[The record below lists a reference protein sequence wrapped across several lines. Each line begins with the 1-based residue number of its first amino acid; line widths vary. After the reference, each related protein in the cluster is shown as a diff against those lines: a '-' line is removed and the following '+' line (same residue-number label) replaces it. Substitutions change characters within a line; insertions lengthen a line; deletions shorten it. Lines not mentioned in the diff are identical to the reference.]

1 MQLEDCKIEDRLP
14 LQYNYI
20 DEISGDDG
28 TNEFVYLYQEPT
40 KHFVYNLS
48 NDKATKLNLDVSAI
62 DFSINGNITRKH
74 YLGSFTCGEVF
85 DLEGILCGGQISP
98 AHIPLDIRYEHSEK
112 GLITRDNIRPLFHG
126 LEILEL
132 PASQPY
138 RYITHS
144 VKGLAPRAISFL
156 IDFPEGNTVYDRE
169 VKMWISGAI
178 HDALWCPDLFVP
190 ISDNSPEEMVDFYAR
205 DFFFTDSI
213 TSADE
218 YSLFSIG
225 SPVFEFLRQW
235 ESDSYA
241 TYRFSHYLNGSEHKY
256 GPVAQFVT
264 FDKKTGEVMDF
275 NHIFMKNRN
284 REIIDSIESQLKEDL
299 WIWYYDSGD
308 SEYGIAEN
316 IMELAKED
324 ADRCLKDIQDDQME
338 NPEEGWSFRDVNVS
352 LPPDGVMLD
361 IGGSIKGNAV
371 VHIYPVIP
379 YGKLKPYLE
388 IPPMEGDVSDLL
400 FESIRCAGKNA
411 KTVCKEDF
419 EKNYLLSE
427 DLLSSI
433 AREHGEES
441 GEYFL
446 LLSHLA
452 EEYSMSENTKRAIV
466 LRQKYL
472 YIVERNIGIQN
483 DAWEAN
489 GKRQLRDLLSEHEF
503 VKACVIGEKLS
514 TMWDGDQDT
523 YISEEVVDNKCEQME
538 MVAEALFG
546 AGNPQK
552 AITLCHRSLHY
563 SSNKE
568 LNLKGLTQLSRYQ
581 YALNGT
587 DSSMM
592 LLDMS
597 LMRFQSSSC

>member
-1 MQLEDCKIEDRLP
+1 MQGLVQLEDCKIEDRLP

-85 DLEGILCGGQISP
+85 DLEGDLYLWDE
-98 AHIPLDIRYEHSEK
+98 PLNYIDVYLRQEIERLVKDNNVTMLFVEHDRTFSE
-112 GLITRDNIRPLFHG
+112 
-126 LEILEL
+126 
-132 PASQPY
+132 A
-138 RYITHS
+138 
-144 VKGLAPRAISFL
+144 VA
-156 IDFPEGNTVYDRE
+156 DRE

-178 HDALWCPDLFVP
+178 HEALWCPDLFVP